1 MLIIGVG
8 NAYRR
13 DDGVGLAIA
22 RKLNDLPDRPFTVI
36 EQSGEGAALMEAW
49 KGAGMVIVIDAATS
63 GAKPGTVHRLDAS
76 TQPVPARIIS
86 YSTHEFSLAEA
97 VEMARILGELPSK
110 LVIYAVEGENF
121 SYGLELSPA
130 VEAAIPEVVSAVMR
144 DATNFLSPH

>member
-22 RKLNDLPDRPFTVI
+22 RKLKEQPDFTVI

-49 KGAGMVIVIDAATS
+49 KGAGMVVVIDAAAS
-63 GAKPGTVHRLDAS
+63 GAKPGTVYRLDAS
-76 TQPVPARIIS
+76 AQPVPARFFS

-97 VEMARILGELPSK
+97 VEMARILGELPSH
-110 LVIYAVEGENF
+110 LVIYAIEGENF
-121 SYGLELSPA
+121 SYGLEMSPA
-130 VEAAIPEVVSAVMR
+130 VEAAIPEVVRAVMR
-144 DATNFLSPH
+144 DGANFRTPH